1 MAKLKDILNIT
12 PEFLKE
18 YEGKAIQYGD
28 TYGYVSGGKI
38 TDYQNPVFTQGY
50 SSNRGAQQFQD
61 AGKTFYQYDQGRATS
76 NPTLPIS
83 QEQLGRV
90 VPFSTGDVMTLSD
103 KGGLRPAGSSSYRTS
118 EAFRYA
124 KKDTD
129 TYKTAEAGG
138 FGMGPPPP
146 TADQYTG
153 EMGGVTSGGVQLYK
167 LSNGSVT
174 STPPSGTARPAPL
187 TQEEMTAAGSSVTAP
202 DIDPTVQAAGQTG
215 IVQNPNAPIGWGNDP
230 ITGKMVKITPST
242 TGTGWYDEV
251 TGKDTPAGVGTPR
264 PTATPIADQTLGL
277 QAALDRNDPNNPTD
291 VANIAYAK
299 SKGLLATLT
308 SPTGEKVQ
316 VAVGSQRAND
326 LLSQNYTLGDKIG
339 GDILTSETIA
349 QESEIDTTSFQD
361 NSTSSQS
368 PADTTKA
375 AEVTQKT
382 IEDYIK
388 LIEGKET
395 ETSQAVDTLQGDVLK
410 LIGEQ
415 AGQTELLEDELKKAG
430 ADQFKENLKN
440 INNEIGIKTAA
451 LNSRL
456 AEIEA
461 TPMTLARMGGEEAKA
476 RRIAQSDIMFLQ
488 AQAQSAMNN
497 LSFAQE
503 TAQAAV
509 DAKYNPII
517 EELNI
522 KLQQLKIIEGREN
535 KEEATYAQALSLL
548 LQEQKDAQVEAKNNE
563 AGVNSIIMEIIANN
577 PNISKDR
584 IIDQIKNA
592 SSPIEAMQIAGGLAT
607 GTGYQYV
614 ATPAERDNYIAQG
627 YELIQSGGRTYAKLG
642 GGGSSQEVNACS
654 DDRGRLLAVNFT
666 SDEVANIQSDINEFG
681 IEATVAGMSEDQA
694 KAVRNIASG
703 VTPTQESSVS
713 AGERTVIGNI
723 NALMLDNASNDE
735 IDEYITLKGYTKAD
749 FTDLLK
755 DYTPTVSTKKWYEFW
770 K

>member
-1 MAKLKDILNIT
+1 MAKKRTSPIGGVLDITN
-12 PEFLKE
+12 PEFLKQYAGQKILSKE
-18 YEGKAIQYGD
+18 QGKVYEVGAGGVSESAFDPQIANQHFAALFGAKTGLQPTSAPGG
-28 TYGYVSGGKI
+28 GY
-38 TDYQNPVFTQGY
+38 
-50 SSNRGAQQFQD
+50 A
-61 AGKTFYQYDQGRATS
+61 
-76 NPTLPIS
+76 
-83 QEQLGRV
+83 
-90 VPFSTGDVMTLSD
+90 
-103 KGGLRPAGSSSYRTS
+103 TS
-118 EAFRYA
+118 EAFKYFLPQA
-124 KKDTD
+124 QE
-129 TYKTAEAGG
+129 TARIATGDFGAAAGG
-138 FGMGPPPP
+138 DPIPSAVIGR
-146 TADQYTG
+146 TG
-153 EMGGVTSGGVQLYK
+153 G
-167 LSNGSVT
+167 
-174 STPPSGTARPAPL
+174 
-187 TQEEMTAAGSSVTAP
+187 
-202 DIDPTVQAAGQTG
+202 TVQAAGETG

-230 ITGKMVKITPST
+230 VTGKMVKITPT
-242 TGTGWYDEV
+242 TEGTGWYDEV
-251 TGKDTPAGVGTPR
+251 TGKDTPVGVGTPR

-642 GGGSSQEVNACS
+642 GGGSSQEVNAYVQQIQAGKLKLTNVPAEL
-654 DDRGRLLAVNFT
+654 RG
-666 SDEVANIQSDINEFG
+666 EVAVALGGATPGPSPSKPLKPEEEMNAELSKVVGSDGFISPDDYLKARNAWIAQELSP
-681 IEATVAGMSEDQA
+681 TVFDTKFRGFRDP
-694 KAVRNIASG
+694 NN
-703 VTPTQESSVS
+703 PY
-713 AGERTVIGNI
+713 
-723 NALMLDNASNDE
+723 
-735 IDEYITLKGYTKAD
+735 YIT
-749 FTDLLK
+749 
-755 DYTPTVSTKKWYEFW
+755 KKQSVDSSGRSLD
-770 K
+770 